1 MKYAQYITKKR
12 MKAEAICGPVN
23 IPWGTVLP
31 VEGEYITYKGLPLC
45 AVGSQN
51 SKEYFWGYDR
61 DNPQPEIDRQKAAAD
76 LLATA
81 PKENGDSL
89 ASTFSPW
96 KKYGHLEQ
104 IPGAWLWVWDSTVAD
119 LPRHQLDQLLACTRT
134 GATPQEVQV

>member
-1 MKYAQYITKKR
+1 MEYAEYITKKR
-12 MKAEAICGPVN
+12 MRAAAICGLVN

-45 AVGSQN
+45 AVHSQN

-61 DNPQPEIDRQKAAAD
+61 SNPQPEIDRQKAAAD

-81 PKENGDSL
+81 PKEDGDSL
-89 ASTFSPW
+89 ASPFSPW

-104 IPGAWLWVWDSTVAD
+104 IPGSWLWTWDDCVAD
-119 LPRHQLDQLLACTRT
+119 LPKAQLDHLLACTRS
-134 GATPQEVQV
+134 GASPREVQA